1 MRDRSLEPELSPR
14 RIALMALAPFGLGYF
29 FSYLFRAVN
38 AVVAP
43 DLVSELHLNASD
55 LGLLTAAYLLAF
67 SLCQFPLGILLDR
80 YGPRRV
86 QFGLLMLA
94 AVGAGLFSM
103 AQSTLTL
110 SLARGLIG
118 TGVAGGLMA
127 GFKAVVLWVP
137 AERRALANSFV
148 MSMGAVGLLVSTAP
162 MEWAV
167 QSYGWR
173 TAFLVLAAATAVVA
187 TVILTVVPE
196 RRANV
201 VPETLGASLNAVG
214 RIYKDRAFWLI
225 TPLLCAS
232 AGTHIAIQTLWAA
245 PWLRDVAGY
254 DRQQVA
260 NMLFLM
266 ACAFFVGILTSGAI
280 ADWLQRRGVNI
291 LDVMLGFLTA
301 FMLAQVVIIFDIVPL
316 RIPAWLVFGL
326 SGQVAILAYPW
337 LSTHFGAHLAGR
349 SNTAVNLLL
358 FMTAFLIQ
366 YAIGRLLDLYPRMA
380 SGGYPVDAYTFAFG
394 VFLALQV
401 AALMIYLLARRQHFV
416 KPAHL
421 KARD

>member
-1 MRDRSLEPELSPR
+1 MLDGTREPELSAR
-14 RIALMALAPFGLGYF
+14 RIALLALAPFGLGYF

-43 DLVSELHLNASD
+43 DLVSELKLNASD

-94 AVGAGLFSM
+94 ACGAALFSM

-118 TGVAGGLMA
+118 AGVAGGLMA

-167 QSYGWR
+167 RTYGWR
-173 TAFLVLAAATAVVA
+173 SAFLVLAAATAVVA
-187 TVILTVVPE
+187 TIILSVVPE
-196 RRANV
+196 RRAAV
-201 VPETLGASLNAVG
+201 KPDTLGASLKAVG
-214 RIYKDRAFWLI
+214 SIYRDRAFWFI
-225 TPLLCAS
+225 TPMLCAT

-254 DRQQVA
+254 GRQEVA
-260 NMLFLM
+260 NVLFMM
-266 ACAFFVGILTSGAI
+266 ALSFFFGILTSGGI

-291 LDVMLGFLTA
+291 LDVMLGFMTA
-301 FMLAQVVIIFDIVPL
+301 FMISQALIILDIEVL
-316 RIPAWLVFGL
+316 RLPAWLVFGL

-337 LSTHFGAHLAGR
+337 LSTHFGVHLAGR

-366 YAIGRLLDLYPRMA
+366 YAIGRLLDMFPRTA
-380 SGGYPVDAYTFAFG
+380 SGGYPNEAYTFAFG
-394 VFLALQV
+394 IFLALQV
-401 AALMIYLLARRQHFV
+401 VTVLIYLTARRRHFV
-416 KPAHL
+416 VTPPSSAK
-421 KARD
+421 

>member
-1 MRDRSLEPELSPR
+1 MQDRAIEPNYSPA

-43 DLVSELHLNASD
+43 DLVSELQLNASD

-94 AVGAGLFSM
+94 ALGAGLFSV
-103 AQSTLTL
+103 AHSTLTL

-148 MSMGAVGLLVSTAP
+148 MSMGAIGLLVSTAP

-167 QSYGWR
+167 RHYGWR
-173 TAFLVLAAATAVVA
+173 SAFLVLGAATAVVA
-187 TVILTVVPE
+187 TIILIVVPE
-196 RRANV
+196 RRAAIAQD
-201 VPETLGASLNAVG
+201 TLGASLKAVG
-214 RIYKDRAFWLI
+214 GIYRDRAFWLI
-225 TPLLCAS
+225 TPLLCAT

-260 NMLFLM
+260 NVLFLM
-266 ACAFFVGILTSGAI
+266 AGAFFVGILTSGGI

-291 LDVMLGFLTA
+291 LDVMLGFLAA
-301 FMLAQVVIIFDIVPL
+301 FMLSQLVIVLDIVPL
-316 RIPAWLVFGL
+316 RLPAWLMFGL

-366 YAIGRLLDLYPRMA
+366 YAIGRLLDLYPRTA

-401 AALMIYLLARRQHFV
+401 AALLIYLGARRRHFV
-416 KPAHL
+416 RPSQD
-421 KARD
+421 KA